1 MRTRLLLLVPLLLVM
16 LGNSAFAHPG
26 HGGHNL
32 LGGFAHPFAGLD
44 HLLAMAAV
52 GLLAVRL
59 GGRALWALPGTFVAA
74 MTLGWIAAA
83 VGAPLPG
90 VEYGILASVLA
101 FGFLLARGPTIRF
114 STAAPLVAIF
124 AIFHGHAHATE
135 MASGSAIG
143 YALGMILATILLHAV
158 GVAVG
163 LSFKRLRPAAM
174 RVAGAG
180 LCVVGLLMLCGI
192 V

>member
-1 MRTRLLLLVPLLLVM
+1 MRTRLLLVPLLLVM
-16 LGNSAFAHPG
+16 LGNTAFAHPG

-32 LGGFAHPFAGLD
+32 LGGFTHPFSGLD
-44 HLLAMAAV
+44 HLLALAAV

-74 MTLGWIAAA
+74 MTLGWIAGAI
-83 VGAPLPG
+83 GAPLPG

-101 FGFLLARGPTIRF
+101 FGFLLARGPAVRL
-114 STAAPLVAIF
+114 STAAPLVALF
-124 AIFHGHAHATE
+124 GVFHGHAHATE
-135 MASGSAIG
+135 MAAGSALN
-143 YALGMILATILLHAV
+143 YALGMIAATILLHAG
-158 GVAVG
+158 GVAAG
-163 LSFKRLRPAAM
+163 LSFKRWRPAAM

-180 LCVVGLLMLCGI
+180 LFAGGLLMLCGL